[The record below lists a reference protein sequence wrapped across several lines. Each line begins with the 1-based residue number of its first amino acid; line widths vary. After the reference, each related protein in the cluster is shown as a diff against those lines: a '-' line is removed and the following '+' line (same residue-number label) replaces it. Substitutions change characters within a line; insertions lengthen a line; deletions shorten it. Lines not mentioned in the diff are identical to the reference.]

1 MLLLINQVYSA
12 CIGFD
17 ILIVIL
23 GLWLSWRA
31 PANGR
36 AHALS
41 VLRMT
46 AVFIV
51 LDLLLLQGL
60 TWLKQ
65 SYGPVE
71 FPFLA
76 LMGTRLGIFF
86 LWIFSW
92 RFKLKSNHALP
103 AEKAL
108 RQGRWACLGLNV
120 LVLLLAVYAFY
131 VEPFMLTTSQVQVET
146 NKFPAGSH
154 LRIVQIS
161 DLHVERLTR
170 REYAVIRQVNAL
182 NPDVIVVTG
191 DYPNLS
197 FINDVTTWEQITYVI
212 GQLKARYG
220 VFLING
226 SNEEPDR
233 VRELAKNSGAI
244 ALTNIVYP
252 LDWEGGRLYLMGVND
267 THSHDGPPVANFTAL
282 DREIP
287 VSAFTL
293 MLYHTPDLIKS
304 AAPAGVDLYLCGHT
318 HGGQIRLPSYGA
330 VFTSSI
336 YNKEFEMG
344 LYHVGSTTFYVNRG
358 LGMEGMD
365 APRARFLAPPEIA
378 VFDLVGTG
386 KLK

>member
-1 MLLLINQVYSA
+1 MLQLINQVYSA

-17 ILIVIL
+17 ILVVIL

-36 AHALS
+36 VCALR
-41 VLRMT
+41 VLGMT
-46 AVFIV
+46 VVFSIM
-51 LDLLLLQGL
+51 DLLLLQGL

-65 SYGPVE
+65 SYGPAE
-71 FPFLA
+71 FPFVVLLGA
-76 LMGTRLGIFF
+76 RLGIFF
-86 LWIFSW
+86 LWVFSW
-92 RFKLKSNHALP
+92 RFKLNPRQSLP

-108 RQGRWACLGLNV
+108 RQGGWVCLGLNI
-120 LVLLLAVYAFY
+120 LALLLVVYAFY
-131 VEPFMLTTSQVQVET
+131 MEPFMLTTSQVQVET
-146 NKFPAGSH
+146 PKFSTGAH

-197 FINDVTTWEQITYVI
+197 FINDVTTWDQITYVI

-226 SNEEPDR
+226 SNESPTK
-233 VRELAKNSGAI
+233 VRELAKNSGAV
-244 ALTNIVYP
+244 ALTDHIYP
-252 LDWEGGRLYLMGVND
+252 LDWEGGKLYLMGVND
-267 THSHDGPPVANFTAL
+267 THSRDNPPVPNFLAL
-282 DREIP
+282 DQEIP
-287 VSAFTL
+287 VGAFTL

-318 HGGQIRLPSYGA
+318 HGGQIRLPFYGA

-336 YNKEFEMG
+336 YYKEFEMG
-344 LYHVGSTTFYVNRG
+344 LYHVGPTTLYVNRG

-378 VFDLVGTG
+378 IFDLMGTG
-386 KLK
+386 K